1 MIFIRGSIIAQSAL
15 WSEIKTCLDGWV
27 ISQVILKI
35 GFCLF
40 GLVSATGIMF
50 NIGILLGIF
59 KTLKEID
66 ILPSL
71 DKYKT
76 LCRIRKI

>member
-1 MIFIRGSIIAQSAL
+1 MIFIRGGIIDQSAL
-15 WSEIKTCLDGWV
+15 WSEIKTCLGGWE

-40 GLVSATGIMF
+40 GPVSAEGIMF

-66 ILPSL
+66 ILPSW
-71 DKYKT
+71 KY
-76 LCRIRKI
+76 IV